1 MTTTG
6 NCDVITLDHILKM
19 KDQAIVCNIGH
30 FDNEIQ
36 VDKLTCRVGVGQRRN
51 TLKGVKKINAKPQY
65 DKYVLP
71 NGKPFA
77 FSI

>member
-6 NCDVITLDHILKM
+6 NCDAITLDHILKM

-36 VDKLTCRVGVGQRRN
+36 VDKLN
-51 TLKGVKKINAKPQY
+51 TLKGVQRINVKPQY

-71 NGKPFA
+71 NGRTIFCPPKA
-77 FSI
+77 GS